1 MLKRHERRG
10 SYQEERGFSS
20 GAAGHGEP
28 LLSAAELGMDE
39 VSVPSVMRQSLRL
52 TLYLLLQGSF
62 NNDQCARTVPYN

>member
-1 MLKRHERRG
+1 MLKRHERRE

-20 GAAGHGEP
+20 GATGHGEP

-52 TLYLLLQGSF
+52 YECVIFTSRFWMTQ
-62 NNDQCARTVPYN
+62 R

>member
-52 TLYLLLQGSF
+52 YVIFITPRQF
-62 NNDQCARTVPYN
+62 